1 MPSKAH
7 QTHQTDVH
15 HISFVW
21 ATEDVARGRT
31 HRPNNV
37 HVDHVR
43 INKVETSEQKTA
55 DVCVCMWCWGC
66 GDFVVQLFCW
76 ISPLGLMFGVHTV
89 RMWILPSQ
97 IKILGTTHPS
107 DSIYC
112 THDPATP
119 PPYIYSFNYTSQNH
133 GDDRLRRKA
142 APA

>member
-55 DVCVCMWCWGC
+55 DVCVYVVLRLWRFC
-66 GDFVVQLFCW
+66 GA
-76 ISPLGLMFGVHTV
+76 T
-89 RMWILPSQ
+89 ILLNLAAWFDVWRTYSA
-97 IKILGTTHPS
+97 HVN
-107 DSIYC
+107 
-112 THDPATP
+112 PA
-119 PPYIYSFNYTSQNH
+119 
-133 GDDRLRRKA
+133 
-142 APA
+142 